1 MDSIQLEQVTKVT
14 TIVGDSLRDETTC
27 QLLCSCF
34 QLRQPRRLHTYTISY
49 LTQNIDRLIDGRRK
63 TICTFGDMKGR
74 MVAPHLAKKINVARD
89 MRLLKDSDK
98 IYNPIRIRPAT
109 QFAVS

>member
-1 MDSIQLEQVTKVT
+1 
-14 TIVGDSLRDETTC
+14 
-27 QLLCSCF
+27 
-34 QLRQPRRLHTYTISY
+34 
-49 LTQNIDRLIDGRRK
+49 
-63 TICTFGDMKGR
+63 